1 MKKITKRTITILVVS
16 IISLSLATTAVF
28 AATNISEIEDL
39 YLAFKTAQVE
49 QAVDNGDMTDENAQ
63 EILANMSDRMAE
75 DEKDAVPPI
84 NGRGGMRGNE
94 NALRLSDPI
103 ATYAELTDQE
113 LSDVL
118 DALKDGETDLATLAD
133 EAGVLDELKVE
144 LKTQMTAGIEECLAD
159 GRIDEDRATQMKAD
173 MDEKIDDMLSGE
185 HRGPRGGRGQGQGKP
200 GGRGQNRET
209 RVEDVV

>member
-49 QAVDNGDMTDENAQ
+49 QAVDNGDMTDEKA
-63 EILANMSDRMAE
+63 EELLGNMSDRMAE

-84 NGRGGMRGNE
+84 NGRGGMQGNE
-94 NALRLSDPI
+94 KAPRLCDPI

-113 LSDVL
+113 PEDVL
-118 DALKDGETDLATLAD
+118 DALRISETDLATLAD
-133 EAGVLDELKVE
+133 EAGLLDELKAE
-144 LKTQMTAGIEECLAD
+144 LKTQMTAGIEEALEE
-159 GRIDEDRATQMKAD
+159 GKIDEDQATQMKAD

-185 HRGPRGGRGQGQGKP
+185 HRGSRGRGQGQGRP
-200 GGRGQNRET
+200 GGRGQNSET
-209 RVEDVV
+209 KVEDEV